1 MSRDGPT
8 VLEHACV
15 WAWLP
20 PLRRQGLLNC
30 LEEPPPGRGLSS
42 RLSLTRPPFHPASPP
57 STNTLCSLAPQ
68 LPPPPEEGG
77 QRTGR
82 GWLLLLSGM
91 KMCLP
96 SKWQP
101 KTEINIACKGEEHH
115 FFFSGHKGDCVLF
128 FAFLLFPG
136 LFLEFGGGAFAS
148 PICLFIYFCLLPP
161 LANLCPH
168 NCGFLGRLLS
178 NKRGFRQQRETP
190 SQISVSK

>member
-1 MSRDGPT
+1 MPDRLGPRMSRDGPT

-42 RLSLTRPPFHPASPP
+42 RLSLTRPPFHRP
-57 STNTLCSLAPQ
+57 TLCARLLLSS
-68 LPPPPEEGG
+68 PPPEEGG

-148 PICLFIYFCLLPP
+148 PILPIYLFLFVAATCQ
-161 LANLCPH
+161 
-168 NCGFLGRLLS
+168 F
-178 NKRGFRQQRETP
+178 
-190 SQISVSK
+190 VSP